1 MLTYYSTSSLSKN
14 FSFPEILR
22 IYNKLGIKN
31 VELGVCFDSTLN
43 AQELIKRYD
52 FNYIVHHLF
61 PPPKI
66 PFIVNLASENNAIL
80 KRSLVQ
86 MENSIDFCQENNI
99 SLLSFH
105 SGFRSDPDSH
115 FKFNFKKISDYEIS
129 FNIFV
134 DSLKEIVDFAEE
146 RDVNVAIENNVLVEQ
161 NVNNGRN
168 DILLMCELW
177 EYQKLFKNSN
187 LRKIGLLIDL
197 GHLKITANSL
207 NFDADEFIYSLKDK
221 VYALHIHEN
230 NGTLDEHKCIKE
242 GDWALTILNKYF
254 KNEKIP
260 IINECKFQNEYQF
273 EKFHSFFS
281 NL

>member
-14 FSFPEILR
+14 FSLSEILQ

-31 VELGVCFDSTLN
+31 VELGVCLDSTLN
-43 AQELIKRYD
+43 AQELIKKYD

-66 PFIVNLASENNAIL
+66 PFIVNLASENDAIL

-86 MENSIDFCQENNI
+86 MENSIDFCQKNNI

-105 SGFRSDPDSH
+105 SGFRSDPDSR
-115 FKFNFKKISDYEIS
+115 FKFNFNKISDYEIS

-134 DSLKEIVDFAEE
+134 DSLKEIVNYAEE
-146 RDVNVAIENNVLVEQ
+146 RTVNVAIENNVLAEH
-161 NVNNGRN
+161 NLNNGRN

-187 LRKIGLLIDL
+187 LRKLGLLLDL
-197 GHLKITANSL
+197 GHLKVTANSL
-207 NFDADEFIYSLKDK
+207 NFDMDKFIYNLKDK

-230 NGTLDEHKCIKE
+230 NGIKDEHLCVKK
-242 GDWALTILNKYF
+242 GDWALTMINKYF

-260 IINECKFQNEYQF
+260 IINECKLQNEHQF
-273 EKFHSFFS
+273 ERFYNFFS

>member
-1 MLTYYSTSSLSKN
+1 MLTYYSTSSLGKN

-31 VELGVCFDSTLN
+31 VELGVCLDSTLN
-43 AQELIKRYD
+43 VQELIKRYD
-52 FNYIVHHLF
+52 FNYLVHHLF

-66 PFIVNLASENNAIL
+66 PFIVNLASENDAIL

-86 MENSIDFCQENNI
+86 MENSIDFCQKNNI

-105 SGFRSDPDSH
+105 SGFRSDPDSR
-115 FKFNFKKISDYEIS
+115 FKFNFNKISDYEIS

-134 DSLKEIVDFAEE
+134 NSLKEIVNYAEE
-146 RDVNVAIENNVLVEQ
+146 RNVNVAIENNVLAEH
-161 NVNNGRN
+161 NLNNGRN

-177 EYQKLFKNSN
+177 EYQKLFKNSS
-187 LRKIGLLIDL
+187 LKKLGLLLDL
-197 GHLKITANSL
+197 GHLKVTANSL
-207 NFDADEFIYSLKDK
+207 NFDLDEFIYNLKDK

-230 NGTLDEHKCIKE
+230 NGILDEHLCIKK
-242 GDWALTILNKYF
+242 GDWALTIINKYF
-254 KNEKIP
+254 KNENIP
-260 IINECKFQNEYQF
+260 IINECKFQNEHQF